1 MTAITLHQTQA
12 LTMPP
17 LKKYVIKTL
26 VDESPVYER
35 LPFENQDQLSA
46 IAPYI
51 SNITAPSM
59 RHINEAG
66 SEVSADFAQLA
77 NALSIYDIDIKI
89 DPVLEMQKNM
99 IQDPRQSQVD
109 AETKAF
115 AYQLVEDFINADP
128 TSDTRK
134 FPGLFYQ
141 LDFNPRFNGQV
152 VNASANSSEVVLTPG
167 TVTDAQAQAWL
178 YNLNNLRR
186 KVAPVVKPD
195 ATNHLAFISNSIY
208 ILQYGSML
216 RQLKLLDYN
225 KDQFDR
231 QVFSYD
237 GTPFLDA
244 GFTPA
249 GAVDGADPA
258 AKAKGN
264 WVIGYDSYA
273 PSAVN
278 GAQTYSNTTPLA
290 CVHFGKDYLMGT
302 QMQGLMVKDREQTT
316 SPYYKVVQIRW
327 VVNPA
332 SMWQRRAAAWLVG
345 YNLSG
350 STS

>member
-17 LKKYVIKTL
+17 LKKYVIKNL

-35 LPFENQDQLSA
+35 IPFENQDQLSQL
-46 IAPYI
+46 APYMT
-51 SNITAPSM
+51 NLTAPSM

-66 SEVSADFAQLA
+66 QEVSADFAQLA
-77 NALSIYDIDIKI
+77 NSLSIYDIDIKI
-89 DPVLEMQKNM
+89 DPVLEMQRNM

-109 AETKAF
+109 AETRAF
-115 AYQLVEDFINADP
+115 AYTLTDDFINADP

-134 FPGLFYQ
+134 FQGIQYQ
-141 LDFNPRFNGQV
+141 LNSNPRFNGQV
-152 VNASANSSEVVLTPG
+152 VNVSANTTEVVLTPG
-167 TVTDAQAQAWL
+167 TVTDAQASAFL

-195 ATNHLAFISNSIY
+195 ATNNLAFITNGLY
-208 ILQYGSML
+208 ILQYGAML

-231 QVFSYD
+231 QVYSYD

-244 GFTPA
+244 GFTAA
-249 GAVDGADPA
+249 GAVDGSDPA

-264 WVIGYDSYA
+264 WVIGYDSVA
-273 PSAVN
+273 PATTN
-278 GAQTYSNTTPLA
+278 GAQAYSNTTPLF
-290 CVHFGKDYLMGT
+290 CVHFGKDFLMGT

-316 SPYYKVVQIRW
+316 SPYYKVVQLRW

-332 SMWQRRAAAWLVG
+332 SMWQKRSAAWLVG

-350 STS
+350 SVS